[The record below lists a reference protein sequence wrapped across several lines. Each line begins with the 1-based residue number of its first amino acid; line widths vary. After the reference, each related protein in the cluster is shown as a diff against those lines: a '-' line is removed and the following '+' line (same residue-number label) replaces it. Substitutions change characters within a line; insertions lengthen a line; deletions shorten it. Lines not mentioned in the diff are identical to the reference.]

1 MPFRGWQR
9 AGPARAATQG
19 RINVIITIGVFIV
32 LTIAT
37 AAFVLAPRM
46 FEPRL
51 VFDAKPDP
59 PAAFGYQ
66 MSWLAIRTN
75 DTARVAE
82 VLMLDLAE
90 AANWRTGIGTVYDER
105 VGQGRV
111 YLTPPVN
118 GWTFVVGL
126 SLPQPL
132 SRGFV
137 DKCTPMLLDLAASF
151 PEAQYY
157 ACFPSLD
164 LFAWARVA
172 DGKLVRAFAMGDE
185 GVLWNKGRPTREER
199 GLGFKFGEVK
209 GVKGR
214 KSDVGPPMPVYPTEA
229 QVMHLASCWS
239 LDPTSLTGTRSDP
252 GLGYVCAVPGQWRP
266 ERLRRTG

>member
-1 MPFRGWQR
+1 MYL
-9 AGPARAATQG
+9 
-19 RINVIITIGVFIV
+19 TIAVSIV
-32 LTIAT
+32 LTIAI
-37 AAFVLAPRM
+37 AAFVLAPRL
-46 FEPRL
+46 FEPRV
-51 VFDAKPDP
+51 VFDTRPDP

-66 MSWLAIRTN
+66 MSWLAIRSA

-82 VLMLDLAE
+82 VLQAEAVE
-90 AANWRTGIGTVYDER
+90 AANWRTGIGTVYDENI
-105 VGQGRV
+105 GRGRI

-126 SLPQPL
+126 ALPQPL
-132 SRGFV
+132 GRGFA
-137 DKCTPMLLDLAASF
+137 DKCTPLLLDLAAAF

-157 ACFPSLD
+157 ACFPALD
-164 LFAWARVA
+164 LYAWARVSE
-172 DGKLVRAFAMGDE
+172 GKLARAFAISDE
-185 GVLWNKGRPTREER
+185 GVVWNKGRPTREER

-239 LDPTSLTGTRSDP
+239 LDPTSLKGSKADP
-252 GLGYVCAVPGQWRP
+252 GLGYICSAPAQWRP